1 MSKQLTQIIQERRKE
16 AIQYEEYLR
25 EIAKLDRRVEE
36 GKADDTPKALKTP
49 GQRALYNNLDRDE
62 TLALRVHEAVN
73 GAIADAWRGN
83 PVKEREIKRVLF
95 RELKDDGVVL
105 RIFNILVQNAEY

>member
-1 MSKQLTQIIQERRKE
+1 MSKQLTQIIQKRRAE
-16 AIQYEEYLR
+16 AVQYEKYLQ
-25 EIAKLDRRVEE
+25 EIAKLERQVEE
-36 GKADDTPKALKTP
+36 GKDTGTPKSLKTP

-62 TLALRVHEAVN
+62 YLALRVHEAVH
-73 GAIADAWRGN
+73 GVKADAWRGN